1 MCSSD
6 LLGEQKI
13 NDNIRNVRGREE
25 MGEQHLDIRK
35 KERKKGRKEGNK
47 EGRKGGRIPFLFI
60 YSVLFIVS

>member
-1 MCSSD
+1 
-6 LLGEQKI
+6 
-13 NDNIRNVRGREE
+13 